1 MEIYYLTLSHVE
13 QINNKLLS
21 ASKTSY
27 NYKGGIEFILSNVK
41 NTYDKL
47 PERDAIIG
55 KASYLWYA
63 IASNQYL
70 SNGNKRT
77 GYTVAELFLQLNK
90 FTINTTQ
97 EEKHAISTMIAQKVY
112 QVDHVRQLLTK
123 LLKEVEEKT
132 THDS

>member
-1 MEIYYLTLSHVE
+1 LAIYYLTLSQVE

-41 NTYDKL
+41 DTYDKL
-47 PERDAIIG
+47 PKRDAIIG
-55 KASYLWYA
+55 KASYLWYS

-77 GYTVAELFLQLNK
+77 GFTVAESFLQLNN
-90 FTINTTQ
+90 FTMNTTQ
-97 EEKHAISTMIAQKVY
+97 EEKHAISTMIAKNVY
-112 QVDHVRQLLTK
+112 GVDHVRQLLTK
-123 LLKEVEEKT
+123 LLKEVTE
-132 THDS
+132 